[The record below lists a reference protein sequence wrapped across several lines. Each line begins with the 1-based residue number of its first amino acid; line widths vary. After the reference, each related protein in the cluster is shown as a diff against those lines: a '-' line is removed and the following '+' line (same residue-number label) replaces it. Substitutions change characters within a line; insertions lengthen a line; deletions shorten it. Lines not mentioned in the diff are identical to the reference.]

1 MKLTVAIIV
10 AALAVLLGPVVWQF
24 ATYKPQSVPSSGLPW
39 QIETLPGGEAQ
50 VFGLTLGRST
60 LADAR
65 ARFGTE
71 MQLAVIAEPG
81 EDGNVEGY
89 YESVTAGFVAGKL
102 IVTAELS
109 PELIAGM
116 RERAPKTQYMQSTTR
131 RATLAPAD
139 EAAALAAPIR
149 GLAFI
154 PGAQLDEAVILE
166 RFGQPAE
173 RIRAQV
179 ISGIR
184 HDARDPDAI
193 AGRLFAETLFPGHA
207 YGRPSDGTEKS
218 VAAIDRDD
226 LKLFRTAAF
235 GRDRLVIAVVG
246 AIDAATLGPL
256 LDKTFGD
263 LPKTAAPLEIAD
275 AVPVSGAKASATLA
289 IPQTIIR
296 FGGPGLKRDDPD
308 FMAAYVMN
316 HILGGG
322 SFSSRLYQ
330 EIREKRGLTYGV
342 GTYLT
347 PYDHAGLF
355 VGGLGTSAD
364 KADEAIALIRQELTR
379 MAADGPTEKELADAK
394 AYLTGS
400 YALRFDTSSKI
411 ARQLLAI
418 QLDRLGIDYVRTR
431 NAQINAVTLD
441 QVKAAARR
449 ILDAGAPTIVT
460 VGPAAG

>member
-1 MKLTVAIIV
+1 MKIALAIVV
-10 AALAVLLGPVVWQF
+10 AALAILLGPVVWQF
-24 ATYKPQSVPSSGLPW
+24 THYQPQDVPSSGLPW

-173 RIRAQV
+173 RIRVNAHQEHLLYPAKGLDLV
-179 ISGIR
+179 LDSKGR
-184 HDARDPDAI
+184 ELLQYVAPARFEALR
-193 AGRLFAETLFPGHA
+193 A
-207 YGRPSDGTEKS
+207 
-218 VAAIDRDD
+218 
-226 LKLFRTAAF
+226 
-235 GRDRLVIAVVG
+235 
-246 AIDAATLGPL
+246 PL
-256 LDKTFGD
+256 L
-263 LPKTAAPLEIAD
+263 
-275 AVPVSGAKASATLA
+275 
-289 IPQTIIR
+289 
-296 FGGPGLKRDDPD
+296 
-308 FMAAYVMN
+308 
-316 HILGGG
+316 
-322 SFSSRLYQ
+322 
-330 EIREKRGLTYGV
+330 
-342 GTYLT
+342 
-347 PYDHAGLF
+347 
-355 VGGLGTSAD
+355 
-364 KADEAIALIRQELTR
+364 
-379 MAADGPTEKELADAK
+379 
-394 AYLTGS
+394 
-400 YALRFDTSSKI
+400 
-411 ARQLLAI
+411 
-418 QLDRLGIDYVRTR
+418 
-431 NAQINAVTLD
+431 AQ
-441 QVKAAARR
+441 
-449 ILDAGAPTIVT
+449 
-460 VGPAAG
+460 AAGGKPDKP

>member
-154 PGAQLDEAVILE
+154 PSAQLDEAVILE

-173 RIRAQV
+173 RIRVNDHQEHLLYPAKGLDLVLDSKGRELLQYV
-179 ISGIR
+179 APAR
-184 HDARDPDAI
+184 FDALRA
-193 AGRLFAETLFPGHA
+193 
-207 YGRPSDGTEKS
+207 
-218 VAAIDRDD
+218 
-226 LKLFRTAAF
+226 
-235 GRDRLVIAVVG
+235 
-246 AIDAATLGPL
+246 PL
-256 LDKTFGD
+256 L
-263 LPKTAAPLEIAD
+263 
-275 AVPVSGAKASATLA
+275 
-289 IPQTIIR
+289 
-296 FGGPGLKRDDPD
+296 
-308 FMAAYVMN
+308 
-316 HILGGG
+316 
-322 SFSSRLYQ
+322 
-330 EIREKRGLTYGV
+330 
-342 GTYLT
+342 
-347 PYDHAGLF
+347 
-355 VGGLGTSAD
+355 
-364 KADEAIALIRQELTR
+364 
-379 MAADGPTEKELADAK
+379 
-394 AYLTGS
+394 
-400 YALRFDTSSKI
+400 
-411 ARQLLAI
+411 
-418 QLDRLGIDYVRTR
+418 
-431 NAQINAVTLD
+431 AQ
-441 QVKAAARR
+441 
-449 ILDAGAPTIVT
+449 
-460 VGPAAG
+460 AAGSTPGKP

>member
-173 RIRAQV
+173 RIRVNAHQEHLLYPAKGLDLV
-179 ISGIR
+179 LDSKGR
-184 HDARDPDAI
+184 ELLQYVAPARFDALR
-193 AGRLFAETLFPGHA
+193 
-207 YGRPSDGTEKS
+207 
-218 VAAIDRDD
+218 
-226 LKLFRTAAF
+226 
-235 GRDRLVIAVVG
+235 
-246 AIDAATLGPL
+246 
-256 LDKTFGD
+256 
-263 LPKTAAPLEIAD
+263 APL
-275 AVPVSGAKASATLA
+275 
-289 IPQTIIR
+289 
-296 FGGPGLKRDDPD
+296 
-308 FMAAYVMN
+308 AA
-316 HILGGG
+316 
-322 SFSSRLYQ
+322 Q
-330 EIREKRGLTYGV
+330 
-342 GTYLT
+342 
-347 PYDHAGLF
+347 
-355 VGGLGTSAD
+355 
-364 KADEAIALIRQELTR
+364 
-379 MAADGPTEKELADAK
+379 
-394 AYLTGS
+394 
-400 YALRFDTSSKI
+400 
-411 ARQLLAI
+411 
-418 QLDRLGIDYVRTR
+418 
-431 NAQINAVTLD
+431 
-441 QVKAAARR
+441 
-449 ILDAGAPTIVT
+449 
-460 VGPAAG
+460 AAGGKPDQP

>member
-131 RATLAPAD
+131 RATLAPTD

-173 RIRAQV
+173 RIRVNAHQEHLLYPGKGLDLV
-179 ISGIR
+179 LDSKGR
-184 HDARDPDAI
+184 ELLQYVAPARFEALR
-193 AGRLFAETLFPGHA
+193 A
-207 YGRPSDGTEKS
+207 
-218 VAAIDRDD
+218 
-226 LKLFRTAAF
+226 
-235 GRDRLVIAVVG
+235 
-246 AIDAATLGPL
+246 PL
-256 LDKTFGD
+256 L
-263 LPKTAAPLEIAD
+263 
-275 AVPVSGAKASATLA
+275 
-289 IPQTIIR
+289 
-296 FGGPGLKRDDPD
+296 
-308 FMAAYVMN
+308 
-316 HILGGG
+316 
-322 SFSSRLYQ
+322 
-330 EIREKRGLTYGV
+330 
-342 GTYLT
+342 
-347 PYDHAGLF
+347 
-355 VGGLGTSAD
+355 
-364 KADEAIALIRQELTR
+364 
-379 MAADGPTEKELADAK
+379 
-394 AYLTGS
+394 
-400 YALRFDTSSKI
+400 
-411 ARQLLAI
+411 
-418 QLDRLGIDYVRTR
+418 
-431 NAQINAVTLD
+431 AQ
-441 QVKAAARR
+441 
-449 ILDAGAPTIVT
+449 
-460 VGPAAG
+460 AAGGKPDKP

>member
-24 ATYKPQSVPSSGLPW
+24 ATYKPQSMPSSGLPW

-173 RIRAQV
+173 RIRVNAHQEHLLYPAKGLDLV
-179 ISGIR
+179 LDSKGR
-184 HDARDPDAI
+184 ELLQYVAPARFEALR
-193 AGRLFAETLFPGHA
+193 A
-207 YGRPSDGTEKS
+207 
-218 VAAIDRDD
+218 
-226 LKLFRTAAF
+226 
-235 GRDRLVIAVVG
+235 
-246 AIDAATLGPL
+246 PL
-256 LDKTFGD
+256 L
-263 LPKTAAPLEIAD
+263 
-275 AVPVSGAKASATLA
+275 
-289 IPQTIIR
+289 
-296 FGGPGLKRDDPD
+296 
-308 FMAAYVMN
+308 
-316 HILGGG
+316 
-322 SFSSRLYQ
+322 
-330 EIREKRGLTYGV
+330 
-342 GTYLT
+342 
-347 PYDHAGLF
+347 
-355 VGGLGTSAD
+355 
-364 KADEAIALIRQELTR
+364 
-379 MAADGPTEKELADAK
+379 
-394 AYLTGS
+394 
-400 YALRFDTSSKI
+400 
-411 ARQLLAI
+411 
-418 QLDRLGIDYVRTR
+418 
-431 NAQINAVTLD
+431 AQ
-441 QVKAAARR
+441 
-449 ILDAGAPTIVT
+449 
-460 VGPAAG
+460 AAGGKPDKP

>member
-173 RIRAQV
+173 RIRVNAHQEHLLYPAQGLDLV
-179 ISGIR
+179 LDSKGR
-184 HDARDPDAI
+184 ELLQYVAPARFEALR
-193 AGRLFAETLFPGHA
+193 A
-207 YGRPSDGTEKS
+207 
-218 VAAIDRDD
+218 
-226 LKLFRTAAF
+226 
-235 GRDRLVIAVVG
+235 
-246 AIDAATLGPL
+246 PL
-256 LDKTFGD
+256 L
-263 LPKTAAPLEIAD
+263 
-275 AVPVSGAKASATLA
+275 
-289 IPQTIIR
+289 
-296 FGGPGLKRDDPD
+296 
-308 FMAAYVMN
+308 
-316 HILGGG
+316 
-322 SFSSRLYQ
+322 
-330 EIREKRGLTYGV
+330 
-342 GTYLT
+342 
-347 PYDHAGLF
+347 
-355 VGGLGTSAD
+355 
-364 KADEAIALIRQELTR
+364 
-379 MAADGPTEKELADAK
+379 
-394 AYLTGS
+394 
-400 YALRFDTSSKI
+400 
-411 ARQLLAI
+411 
-418 QLDRLGIDYVRTR
+418 
-431 NAQINAVTLD
+431 AQ
-441 QVKAAARR
+441 
-449 ILDAGAPTIVT
+449 
-460 VGPAAG
+460 AAGGKPDKP

>member
-173 RIRAQV
+173 RIRVNAHQEHLLYPGKGLDLV
-179 ISGIR
+179 LDSKGR
-184 HDARDPDAI
+184 ELLQYVAPARFDA
-193 AGRLFAETLFPGHA
+193 L
-207 YGRPSDGTEKS
+207 
-218 VAAIDRDD
+218 
-226 LKLFRTAAF
+226 RT
-235 GRDRLVIAVVG
+235 
-246 AIDAATLGPL
+246 PL
-256 LDKTFGD
+256 L
-263 LPKTAAPLEIAD
+263 
-275 AVPVSGAKASATLA
+275 
-289 IPQTIIR
+289 
-296 FGGPGLKRDDPD
+296 
-308 FMAAYVMN
+308 
-316 HILGGG
+316 
-322 SFSSRLYQ
+322 
-330 EIREKRGLTYGV
+330 
-342 GTYLT
+342 
-347 PYDHAGLF
+347 
-355 VGGLGTSAD
+355 
-364 KADEAIALIRQELTR
+364 
-379 MAADGPTEKELADAK
+379 
-394 AYLTGS
+394 
-400 YALRFDTSSKI
+400 
-411 ARQLLAI
+411 
-418 QLDRLGIDYVRTR
+418 
-431 NAQINAVTLD
+431 AQ
-441 QVKAAARR
+441 
-449 ILDAGAPTIVT
+449 
-460 VGPAAG
+460 AAGSTPGKP

>member
-131 RATLAPAD
+131 RATHAPAD

-173 RIRAQV
+173 RIRVNAHQEHLLYPAKGLDLV
-179 ISGIR
+179 LDSKGR
-184 HDARDPDAI
+184 ELLQYVAPARFEALR
-193 AGRLFAETLFPGHA
+193 A
-207 YGRPSDGTEKS
+207 
-218 VAAIDRDD
+218 
-226 LKLFRTAAF
+226 
-235 GRDRLVIAVVG
+235 
-246 AIDAATLGPL
+246 PL
-256 LDKTFGD
+256 L
-263 LPKTAAPLEIAD
+263 
-275 AVPVSGAKASATLA
+275 
-289 IPQTIIR
+289 
-296 FGGPGLKRDDPD
+296 
-308 FMAAYVMN
+308 
-316 HILGGG
+316 
-322 SFSSRLYQ
+322 
-330 EIREKRGLTYGV
+330 
-342 GTYLT
+342 
-347 PYDHAGLF
+347 
-355 VGGLGTSAD
+355 
-364 KADEAIALIRQELTR
+364 
-379 MAADGPTEKELADAK
+379 
-394 AYLTGS
+394 
-400 YALRFDTSSKI
+400 
-411 ARQLLAI
+411 
-418 QLDRLGIDYVRTR
+418 
-431 NAQINAVTLD
+431 AQ
-441 QVKAAARR
+441 
-449 ILDAGAPTIVT
+449 
-460 VGPAAG
+460 AAGGKPDKP

>member
-173 RIRAQV
+173 RIRVNAHQEHLLYPAKGLDLV
-179 ISGIR
+179 LDSKGR
-184 HDARDPDAI
+184 ELLQYVAPARFEALR
-193 AGRLFAETLFPGHA
+193 A
-207 YGRPSDGTEKS
+207 
-218 VAAIDRDD
+218 
-226 LKLFRTAAF
+226 
-235 GRDRLVIAVVG
+235 
-246 AIDAATLGPL
+246 PL
-256 LDKTFGD
+256 L
-263 LPKTAAPLEIAD
+263 
-275 AVPVSGAKASATLA
+275 
-289 IPQTIIR
+289 
-296 FGGPGLKRDDPD
+296 
-308 FMAAYVMN
+308 
-316 HILGGG
+316 
-322 SFSSRLYQ
+322 
-330 EIREKRGLTYGV
+330 
-342 GTYLT
+342 
-347 PYDHAGLF
+347 
-355 VGGLGTSAD
+355 
-364 KADEAIALIRQELTR
+364 
-379 MAADGPTEKELADAK
+379 
-394 AYLTGS
+394 
-400 YALRFDTSSKI
+400 
-411 ARQLLAI
+411 
-418 QLDRLGIDYVRTR
+418 
-431 NAQINAVTLD
+431 AQ
-441 QVKAAARR
+441 AAAGKP
-449 ILDAGAPTIVT
+449 DKP
-460 VGPAAG
+460 

>member
-154 PGAQLDEAVILE
+154 SGAQLDEAVILE

-173 RIRAQV
+173 RIRVNAHQEHLLYPAKGLDLV
-179 ISGIR
+179 LDSKGR
-184 HDARDPDAI
+184 ELLQYVAPARFEALR
-193 AGRLFAETLFPGHA
+193 A
-207 YGRPSDGTEKS
+207 
-218 VAAIDRDD
+218 
-226 LKLFRTAAF
+226 
-235 GRDRLVIAVVG
+235 
-246 AIDAATLGPL
+246 PL
-256 LDKTFGD
+256 L
-263 LPKTAAPLEIAD
+263 
-275 AVPVSGAKASATLA
+275 
-289 IPQTIIR
+289 
-296 FGGPGLKRDDPD
+296 
-308 FMAAYVMN
+308 
-316 HILGGG
+316 
-322 SFSSRLYQ
+322 
-330 EIREKRGLTYGV
+330 
-342 GTYLT
+342 
-347 PYDHAGLF
+347 
-355 VGGLGTSAD
+355 
-364 KADEAIALIRQELTR
+364 
-379 MAADGPTEKELADAK
+379 
-394 AYLTGS
+394 
-400 YALRFDTSSKI
+400 
-411 ARQLLAI
+411 
-418 QLDRLGIDYVRTR
+418 
-431 NAQINAVTLD
+431 AQ
-441 QVKAAARR
+441 
-449 ILDAGAPTIVT
+449 
-460 VGPAAG
+460 AAGGKPDKP

>member
-173 RIRAQV
+173 RIRVNAHQEHLLYPGKGLDLV
-179 ISGIR
+179 LDSKGR
-184 HDARDPDAI
+184 ELLQYVAPARFEALR
-193 AGRLFAETLFPGHA
+193 A
-207 YGRPSDGTEKS
+207 
-218 VAAIDRDD
+218 
-226 LKLFRTAAF
+226 
-235 GRDRLVIAVVG
+235 
-246 AIDAATLGPL
+246 PL
-256 LDKTFGD
+256 LD
-263 LPKTAAPLEIAD
+263 
-275 AVPVSGAKASATLA
+275 
-289 IPQTIIR
+289 Q
-296 FGGPGLKRDDPD
+296 
-308 FMAAYVMN
+308 
-316 HILGGG
+316 
-322 SFSSRLYQ
+322 
-330 EIREKRGLTYGV
+330 
-342 GTYLT
+342 
-347 PYDHAGLF
+347 
-355 VGGLGTSAD
+355 
-364 KADEAIALIRQELTR
+364 
-379 MAADGPTEKELADAK
+379 
-394 AYLTGS
+394 
-400 YALRFDTSSKI
+400 
-411 ARQLLAI
+411 
-418 QLDRLGIDYVRTR
+418 
-431 NAQINAVTLD
+431 
-441 QVKAAARR
+441 
-449 ILDAGAPTIVT
+449 
-460 VGPAAG
+460 AAGGKPDKP

>member
-173 RIRAQV
+173 RIRGNAHQEHLLYPAKGLDLV
-179 ISGIR
+179 LDSKGR
-184 HDARDPDAI
+184 ELLQYVAPARFEALR
-193 AGRLFAETLFPGHA
+193 A
-207 YGRPSDGTEKS
+207 
-218 VAAIDRDD
+218 
-226 LKLFRTAAF
+226 
-235 GRDRLVIAVVG
+235 
-246 AIDAATLGPL
+246 PL
-256 LDKTFGD
+256 L
-263 LPKTAAPLEIAD
+263 
-275 AVPVSGAKASATLA
+275 
-289 IPQTIIR
+289 
-296 FGGPGLKRDDPD
+296 
-308 FMAAYVMN
+308 
-316 HILGGG
+316 
-322 SFSSRLYQ
+322 
-330 EIREKRGLTYGV
+330 
-342 GTYLT
+342 
-347 PYDHAGLF
+347 
-355 VGGLGTSAD
+355 
-364 KADEAIALIRQELTR
+364 
-379 MAADGPTEKELADAK
+379 
-394 AYLTGS
+394 
-400 YALRFDTSSKI
+400 
-411 ARQLLAI
+411 
-418 QLDRLGIDYVRTR
+418 
-431 NAQINAVTLD
+431 AQ
-441 QVKAAARR
+441 
-449 ILDAGAPTIVT
+449 
-460 VGPAAG
+460 AAGGKPDKP

>member
-1 MKLTVAIIV
+1 MVRARAVARDLRAAQLRV
-10 AALAVLLGPVVWQF
+10 AALVFLTLLLLAFLGRPAGAVDIEKVKSPGGIEAWLVQEDTVPLIAMSF
-24 ATYKPQSVPSSGLPW
+24 AFRDAGSSRDPAGKEGLANLMSGLLDEGAGPLDSATF
-39 QIETLPGGEAQ
+39 QRQMEEKAIRISFDAGRDGFFGTLQTLAANRDAA
-50 VFGLTLGRST
+50 FGLLR
-60 LADAR
+60 LAISEP
-65 ARFGTE
+65 RF
-71 MQLAVIAEPG
+71 
-81 EDGNVEGY
+81 D
-89 YESVTAGFVAGKL
+89 
-102 IVTAELS
+102 
-109 PELIAGM
+109 
-116 RERAPKTQYMQSTTR
+116 
-131 RATLAPAD
+131 
-139 EAAALAAPIR
+139 
-149 GLAFI
+149 
-154 PGAQLDEAVILE
+154 DEAV
-166 RFGQPAE
+166 E

-308 FMAAYVMN
+308 FMAAFVMN